1 MQSTKGI
8 LYIWIINVTCGG
20 QDDRKEHQLLD
31 WAFMIMTAHPPLQQ
45 QSQEFIVIIV
55 LMMH

>member
-1 MQSTKGI
+1 MQHVEDMMTEKK
-8 LYIWIINVTCGG
+8 
-20 QDDRKEHQLLD
+20 RQLLD
-31 WAFMIMTAHPPLQQ
+31 WAFMIMADHPPLQQ